1 MAEKKKLDTN
11 SLKSVVSAS
20 VQEKKYDLDLACRV
34 LDLVGVLKSKL
45 TEDYSAIEAI
55 QEKLKGVEK
64 ANAILNRLN
73 IITERIKKTE
83 EEVNNLYNMLDPKRS
98 A

>member
-1 MAEKKKLDTN
+1 MFFLE
-11 SLKSVVSAS
+11 
-20 VQEKKYDLDLACRV
+20 
-34 LDLVGVLKSKL
+34 GVNIC

-64 ANAILNRLN
+64 ATVILDKLN
-73 IITERIKKTE
+73 IITESIKNTE
-83 EEVNNLYNMLDPKRS
+83 SEVNNLYNMLDPKRS

>member
-20 VQEKKYDLDLACRV
+20 VQDKKYDLDLACRV
-34 LDLVGVLKSKL
+34 LDLVGVLKTKIS
-45 TEDYSAIEAI
+45 EDFSAIEAI
-55 QEKLKGVEK
+55 QDKLKGVEK
-64 ANAILNRLN
+64 ASVILDKLN
-73 IITERIKKTE
+73 IITESIKNTE
-83 EEVNNLYNMLDPKRS
+83 NEVNNLYNMVDPKRL